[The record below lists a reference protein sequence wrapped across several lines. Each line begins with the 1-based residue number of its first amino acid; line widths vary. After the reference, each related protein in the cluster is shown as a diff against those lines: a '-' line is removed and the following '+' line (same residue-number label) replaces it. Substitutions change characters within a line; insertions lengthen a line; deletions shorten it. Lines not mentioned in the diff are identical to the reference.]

1 MPSSQD
7 GIENESEKII
17 YLHVIYSSQ
26 SYNTYMSVQWNN
38 KKRNINWAK
47 VKEKYVGI
55 RNHLFSY
62 TYILM
67 LQILNKIFE
76 INLAPSINSCS
87 LESNPRD
94 NSVLQQLW
102 IFVVLSA
109 PTNDFSSRSFRASPL
124 SLSLSS
130 PTGCFRFFFP
140 RARFSSRL
148 YARSLVASL
157 CLHAPSVL

>member
-62 TYILM
+62 TYILI
-67 LQILNKIFE
+67 LQILNNIF
-76 INLAPSINSCS
+76 ASSINF
-87 LESNPRD
+87 LFARAK
-94 NSVLQQLW
+94 
-102 IFVVLSA
+102 SA
-109 PTNDFSSRSFRASPL
+109 R
-124 SLSLSS
+124 
-130 PTGCFRFFFP
+130 
-140 RARFSSRL
+140 
-148 YARSLVASL
+148 
-157 CLHAPSVL
+157 

>member
-26 SYNTYMSVQWNN
+26 SYNTYMSIQWNS
-38 KKRNINWAK
+38 KKRNINCAK

-62 TYILM
+62 TYILI

-76 INLAPSINSCS
+76 ILNNIFASSINF
-87 LESNPRD
+87 LFARAK
-94 NSVLQQLW
+94 
-102 IFVVLSA
+102 SA
-109 PTNDFSSRSFRASPL
+109 R
-124 SLSLSS
+124 
-130 PTGCFRFFFP
+130 
-140 RARFSSRL
+140 
-148 YARSLVASL
+148 
-157 CLHAPSVL
+157 